1 MGKVSRDTL
10 KNSQTP
16 MKNKTADL
24 VLLVDLQNCRVHF
37 SESSTK
43 TSIGLFTYLQIAIA
57 VKYRIFSQYH

>member
-1 MGKVSRDTL
+1 
-10 KNSQTP
+10 

-24 VLLVDLQNCRVHF
+24 VLLVDLQNCRVYF

>member
-43 TSIGLFTYLQIAIA
+43 TSIGLFTYLQIATA